1 MRLSELLRIPPAE
14 WTDEMIQATKMAEAD
29 NVFSANMG
37 ETEDEKLVAR
47 LMRKGFVLGIGEVLD
62 LLKLIKG

>member
-1 MRLSELLRIPPAE
+1 MRLSELLRVPPSE

-29 NVFSANMG
+29 NVFTNIG

>member
-1 MRLSELLRIPPAE
+1 MMLSELLRVPPSA

>member
-1 MRLSELLRIPPAE
+1 MRLSELLRVPPSE

-37 ETEDEKLVAR
+37 ETEDEQLVAR
-47 LMRKGFVLGIGEVLD
+47 LMRKGYVLGIGDVLERI
-62 LLKLIKG
+62 KLNA

>member
-1 MRLSELLRIPPAE
+1 MMLSELLRVPPSE

-29 NVFSANMG
+29 DIFKDIG
-37 ETEDEKLVAR
+37 ETEEEKMVAR
-47 LMRKGFVLGIGEVLD
+47 LMRKGYVLGIGEVLD

>member
-1 MRLSELLRIPPAE
+1 
-14 WTDEMIQATKMAEAD
+14 MAEAD